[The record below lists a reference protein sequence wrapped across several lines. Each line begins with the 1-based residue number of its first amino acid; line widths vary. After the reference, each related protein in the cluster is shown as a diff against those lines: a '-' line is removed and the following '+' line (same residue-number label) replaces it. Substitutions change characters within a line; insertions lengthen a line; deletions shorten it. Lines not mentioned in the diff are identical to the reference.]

1 MVQLLIDLMDLVPM
15 LNLAGAFE
23 LSLPPLYS
31 IGYVKECFE
40 FIITEL
46 GCFDGGRLP
55 LFNSSNF
62 IADRISSTE
71 RPSQP

>member
-15 LNLAGAFE
+15 LNLADAFE

-55 LFNSSNF
+55 LSNSSNF